1 MAETSDSV
9 QSPAKLRLDKW
20 LWHAR
25 FFKTRGLSA
34 KQVSGGH
41 VRVNTNKTLKPAHA
55 VTAGDVL
62 TFPQNDKI
70 RVIKIVALGSR
81 RGPAPEAQALYE
93 DLTPPRAPRAP
104 EPARTG
110 PRPTKKDRRDIA
122 AFKDSLEEE
131 R

>member
-1 MAETSDSV
+1 MAETTDSV

-34 KQVSGGH
+34 RQVSGGH
-41 VRVNTNKTLKPAHA
+41 VRVNANKTLKPAHS

-62 TFPQNDKI
+62 TFAQNDEI
-70 RVIKIVALGSR
+70 RVIRILALGTR
-81 RGPAPEAQALYE
+81 RGPAPEARALYE
-93 DLTPPRAPRAP
+93 DLTPPREAPAP

-122 AFKDSLEEE
+122 AFKDSLEDGA
-131 R
+131 

>member
-1 MAETSDSV
+1 MAEAL
-9 QSPAKLRLDKW
+9 QSPEKLRLDKW

-41 VRVNTNKTLKPAHA
+41 CRVNSQKVLKPAHA

-62 TFPQNDKI
+62 TFSQGAQI
-70 RVIKIVALGSR
+70 RVVRIVALGTR

-110 PRPTKKDRRDIA
+110 PRPTKKDRRHIA
-122 AFKDSLEEE
+122 AFKDSLDTEH
-131 R
+131 

>member
-41 VRVNTNKTLKPAHA
+41 VRVNANKTLKPAHS

-62 TFPQNDKI
+62 TFPQNDQI

-93 DLTPPRAPRAP
+93 DLTPPREERLP

-110 PRPTKKDRRDIA
+110 PRPTKKDRRDIT
-122 AFKDSLEEE
+122 AFKDEGP
-131 R
+131 